1 MVKVLTA
8 LVILC
13 LSAVPIS
20 AEVAMETVWEMNR
33 EQNDVVT
40 SVHADHDRF
49 GLDLGVGAYGHWESS
64 DGLGLYVDELG
75 LSYRGDRLLLSGGLL
90 HHSMGQARLNEV
102 FLSKSSPAFPSVR
115 YDLGGDTWSYTKMLG
130 DLSANQRLVD
140 SIDEIEEFKRIGI
153 HYFRWQPTPRLS
165 LGFGEAFITV
175 APFTGDIFYHTVPFL
190 PYYLV
195 KYLPGIETHVDN
207 CRVYGD
213 GELVLPAVTLYGELT
228 VTEFPLTP
236 KDNNRKLYAITLGVE
251 TDKLL
256 ADWTVTGEICHITD
270 EAYSN
275 RNPEAVYARGH
286 RSLGHPLGDDLTTV
300 ELQLK
305 REWEQINTE
314 TRFGA
319 YVQKLGYTD
328 VKPWVDPVTDK
339 VPHDAPEKVIGV
351 KLGVHHVRNQTG
363 FQFDLN
369 LGYANNFEHRLGE
382 TGFKYAAT
390 AKLTWY
396 LP

>member
-130 DLSANQRLVD
+130 ACAPTSVWSTRFMRLK
-140 SIDEIEEFKRIGI
+140 S
-153 HYFRWQPTPRLS
+153 S
-165 LGFGEAFITV
+165 
-175 APFTGDIFYHTVPFL
+175 
-190 PYYLV
+190 
-195 KYLPGIETHVDN
+195 N
-207 CRVYGD
+207 
-213 GELVLPAVTLYGELT
+213 ELVSIISAGSQRQDYLW
-228 VTEFPLTP
+228 
-236 KDNNRKLYAITLGVE
+236 D
-251 TDKLL
+251 L
-256 ADWTVTGEICHITD
+256 A
-270 EAYSN
+270 
-275 RNPEAVYARGH
+275 RP
-286 RSLGHPLGDDLTTV
+286 SL
-300 ELQLK
+300 
-305 REWEQINTE
+305 R
-314 TRFGA
+314 
-319 YVQKLGYTD
+319 
-328 VKPWVDPVTDK
+328 
-339 VPHDAPEKVIGV
+339 
-351 KLGVHHVRNQTG
+351 
-363 FQFDLN
+363 
-369 LGYANNFEHRLGE
+369 
-382 TGFKYAAT
+382 
-390 AKLTWY
+390 
-396 LP
+396 

>member
-1 MVKVLTA
+1 MVKVLAA

-13 LSAVPIS
+13 LFAVPVS

-75 LSYRGDRLLLSGGLL
+75 LIYRGDRLLLSGGLL

-175 APFTGDIFYHTVPFL
+175 PPSPGTYFTI
-190 PYYLV
+190 PYLSS
-195 KYLPGIETHVDN
+195 P
-207 CRVYGD
+207 
-213 GELVLPAVTLYGELT
+213 
-228 VTEFPLTP
+228 
-236 KDNNRKLYAITLGVE
+236 ITLSS
-251 TDKLL
+251 TCQ
-256 ADWTVTGEICHITD
+256 A
-270 EAYSN
+270 
-275 RNPEAVYARGH
+275 
-286 RSLGHPLGDDLTTV
+286 
-300 ELQLK
+300 
-305 REWEQINTE
+305 
-314 TRFGA
+314 
-319 YVQKLGYTD
+319 
-328 VKPWVDPVTDK
+328 
-339 VPHDAPEKVIGV
+339 
-351 KLGVHHVRNQTG
+351 
-363 FQFDLN
+363 
-369 LGYANNFEHRLGE
+369 
-382 TGFKYAAT
+382 
-390 AKLTWY
+390 
-396 LP
+396 